1 MSDLFTLKCDKI
13 SDHAL
18 VGFRG
23 KETISRPYEFQ
34 FYFTVPIGT
43 DVKQAIGAR
52 ATIRGA
58 RRDSEPVIFHGVIAQ
73 VALLHQP
80 TNQSRRADTD
90 RALYRAL
97 LVPRLWLARRF
108 QRSHVFTGKN
118 VKEFLQETLEA
129 AGLVSDEFRFDFD
142 AGSHPTEEL
151 IVQYRESHL
160 HFFDRWCEREGLYYY
175 FEQKEDAANEVLV
188 IVEDKAKHQ
197 PFPGTGKV
205 GYFPVH
211 GDDATAPEGL
221 HDLGANTRWLP
232 KTVTLADYDYLNPTH
247 LLTADSE
254 VTKDGAGV
262 IRDYGYRMFLDAEAK
277 RLSKIKAESIGCRET
292 TLHGSGTRLGP
303 RAGYTLTLEPRPDAI
318 EQEEWLAIEVE
329 HTATVRPSP
338 GIARLTGLS
347 STHVYGMKLL
357 AIPAD
362 VQYRAP
368 QTTEWPR
375 IHGFENGV
383 IMGDAES
390 PYAQIDDEG
399 RYLVRFAFD
408 ASDLADGKVSTRIRM
423 LQPHGGTKEGHHFP
437 LRKGTEVMV
446 GFLGGD
452 PDRPFIA
459 GVVPNAQKPSVVVQR
474 NYTQNIIRTGSNNE
488 LVLEDLQGKEYV
500 YMHTPNQNAG
510 LYMGQPSPR
519 AFVDPDSAK
528 PGLETTIDGAQVS
541 FHLNTDGS
549 AGLSVGGSMWTD
561 ITSNECIFVGENVSH
576 GYAGTFKLQVGGNTT
591 EHYYADHSITVDTT
605 RTETVVGTVGET
617 YGPLSTTVN
626 GNAQLEIQSTFL
638 HKVGAKND
646 DNYGSWGTWVKGGWT
661 GDATQV
667 GWTVGGDVKIEAS
680 ALALIK
686 APTVH
691 FNVSDKFSNTAKPKA
706 LKLSPIT
713 VDFYGTKTS
722 TITMKFDV
730 VGVSLGATAVKTE
743 TVKVSMSRTGAKAEA
758 TGLSAGYTG
767 IKFDKGGSSNS
778 VFLGEVKIEGL
789 SMKTGGFINRTFGGT
804 KI

>member
-1 MSDLFTLKCDKI
+1 MNDLFTLTCDKLQ
-13 SDHAL
+13 DHAF

-23 KETISRPYEFQ
+23 KETISQPYELQ
-34 FYFTVPIGT
+34 LYFTMPPGA

-52 ATIRGA
+52 ATVKAA
-58 RRDSEPVIFHGVIAQ
+58 RSDADPVIFHGVIAH

-80 TNQSRRADTD
+80 TSQTRRADND

-108 QRSHVFTGKN
+108 QRSHVFTGKS
-118 VKEFLQETLEA
+118 VKEFLQDTLEA
-129 AGLVSDEFRFDFD
+129 AGLLSDEFRFDFD

-151 IVQYRESHL
+151 IIQYRESHL

-175 FEQKEDAANEVLV
+175 FEQKEDAKNEVLV
-188 IVEDKAKHQ
+188 IVEEKGKHK

-205 GYFPVH
+205 AYHPVH
-211 GDDATAPEGL
+211 GDDVTAPEAL
-221 HDLGANTRWLP
+221 HQVAVDVRWLP

-254 VTKDGAGV
+254 VSKDGAGV

-277 RLSKIKAESIGCRET
+277 RLSKVKAESIGCRET
-292 TLHGSGTRLGP
+292 MLRGSGTRLGP
-303 RAGYTLTLEPRPDAI
+303 RAGYKFTLEPRPDAI

-329 HTATVRPSP
+329 HTGTQRPSP

-357 AIPAD
+357 AVPAT

-368 QTTEWPR
+368 QITEWPR

-399 RYLVRFAFD
+399 RYLVRFTFD

-459 GVVPNAQKPSVVVQR
+459 GVVPNAQKPAVVVQR
-474 NYTQNIIRTGSNNE
+474 NHTQNIIRTGSNNE
-488 LVLEDLQGKEYV
+488 LVMEDLQGKEFV
-500 YMHTPNQNAG
+500 YMHTPNLNAG
-510 LYMGQPSPR
+510 LYMGNPIPK
-519 AFVDPDSAK
+519 AFVDPDSAE
-528 PGLETTIDGAQVS
+528 PGVSTIGSAQIS
-541 FHLNTDGS
+541 FHLNTDGN

-561 ITSNECIFVGENVSH
+561 ITANDTIFVGEKVSH
-576 GYAGTFKLQVGGNTT
+576 GYAGTFKFQVGLNAT
-591 EHYYADHSITVDTT
+591 EHYYADHTITVDTT
-605 RTETVVGTVGET
+605 RTETVVGPVGEK

-626 GNAQLEIQSTFL
+626 GNAQLEIQDGFL
-638 HKVGAKND
+638 HKVGAKNTD
-646 DNYGSWGTWVKGGWT
+646 EYGTWGTWVKNGWSM
-661 GDATQV
+661 DAS
-667 GWTVGGDVKIEAS
+667 TVDWKVKGKVTVES
-680 ALALIK
+680 K
-686 APTVH
+686 APVLIMAPKIH
-691 FNVSDKFSNTAKPKA
+691 FSTDQGFKVDAFPSRV
-706 LKLSPIT
+706 KLSPVT
-713 VDFYGTKTS
+713 FDSYGDKKTS
-722 TITMKFDV
+722 IAFKLDMTGASV
-730 VGVSLGATAVKTE
+730 GATAFKTDMTGVSIAVTNTKREMTGGAMAATLVKLE
-743 TVKVSMSRTGAKAEA
+743 KGNLKDGNKPAE
-758 TGLSAGYTG
+758 
-767 IKFDKGGSSNS
+767 K
-778 VFLGEVKIEGL
+778 KIEGIEVD
-789 SMKTGGFINRTFGGT
+789 KTGFLARVFGAT
-804 KI
+804 KE